1 MGFFKNI
8 GRQISIKN
16 ISPVVR
22 VASIVKKPV
31 QQVIRTGNV
40 GFKDVLAVS
49 PVGIAVGLAK
59 QGTSQIKDI
68 AMGNQPIP
76 EETIDETLIDETVVD
91 DTVDKTTTG
100 KDETKNTDKVPEKEK
115 SKLPLYIGIGVGILV
130 LGGAIFYFVKRK
142 K

>member
-16 ISPVVR
+16 ISPVAKV
-22 VASIVKKPV
+22 VSIVKKPV
-31 QQVIRTGNV
+31 QQVVNTGKV

-49 PVGIAVGLAK
+49 PIGVAVGLAK
-59 QGTSQIKDI
+59 QGTSQIKDV
-68 AMGNQPIP
+68 AMGNEPIP
-76 EETIDETLIDETVVD
+76 EEIIDETVVD
-91 DTVDKTTTG
+91 DTVDKTTTS

-130 LGGAIFYFVKRK
+130 LGGAIFYFVNRK

>member
-16 ISPVVR
+16 ISPVAKV
-22 VASIVKKPV
+22 VSIVKKPV
-31 QQVIRTGNV
+31 QQVISTGNV

-59 QGTSQIKDI
+59 QGTSQIKDV

-76 EETIDETLIDETVVD
+76 EETIDETVVD
-91 DTVDKTTTG
+91 DTVDETTNG

>member
-16 ISPVVR
+16 ISPVAR

-40 GFKDVLAVS
+40 GVKDVLAVS
-49 PVGIAVGLAK
+49 PVGVAVGLVK

-76 EETIDETLIDETVVD
+76 EETIDETVVD
-91 DTVDKTTTG
+91 DTVDETTTG

-115 SKLPLYIGIGVGILV
+115 SKLPLYIGIGGGILV